1 MSKNTNIIKING
13 QHYDANS
20 GLPLHAPKTALI
32 SDVRPVNAPQKHLSR
47 KPASN
52 IRSHA
57 PQSSKTLM
65 RGPLKKPNL
74 VQDKSTVSNKAKS
87 HIMPKLSINGF
98 SQERLKHANKVPKS
112 KLISHFNGDNF
123 VSSHAEPIMITPTAK
138 LVSEISN
145 ARLNP
150 EYRPDFLEAA
160 IDRATSHEQP
170 PHKLKRSKKKI
181 ARNAGISVGIMIL
194 VGIVGYQNIN
204 NIQIRMA
211 GSRAGFAA
219 SLPSYQAS
227 GFGLSQIRT
236 NAGEVALNFKDKN
249 NVNKNY
255 VVQEKPSS
263 WDSLA
268 LRDNFV
274 SVTDNKSRTLQ
285 SNGMAIYLY
294 GDNNATWV
302 NGGIWYLVSGNGTLS
317 DNQIINLANSL

>member
-1 MSKNTNIIKING
+1 
-13 QHYDANS
+13 
-20 GLPLHAPKTALI
+20 
-32 SDVRPVNAPQKHLSR
+32 
-47 KPASN
+47 
-52 IRSHA
+52 
-57 PQSSKTLM
+57 
-65 RGPLKKPNL
+65 
-74 VQDKSTVSNKAKS
+74 
-87 HIMPKLSINGF
+87 
-98 SQERLKHANKVPKS
+98 
-112 KLISHFNGDNF
+112 
-123 VSSHAEPIMITPTAK
+123 
-138 LVSEISN
+138 
-145 ARLNP
+145 
-150 EYRPDFLEAA
+150 
-160 IDRATSHEQP
+160 
-170 PHKLKRSKKKI
+170 
-181 ARNAGISVGIMIL
+181 
-194 VGIVGYQNIN
+194 
-204 NIQIRMA
+204 MA